1 MSFANFCSNHS
12 LFELVR
18 VREEPVWTKEMIITA
33 KEYFSTHI
41 WAYDMSVGH

>member
-12 LFELVR
+12 CFEL

-33 KEYFSTHI
+33 KEYFSTH
-41 WAYDMSVGH
+41 MGM